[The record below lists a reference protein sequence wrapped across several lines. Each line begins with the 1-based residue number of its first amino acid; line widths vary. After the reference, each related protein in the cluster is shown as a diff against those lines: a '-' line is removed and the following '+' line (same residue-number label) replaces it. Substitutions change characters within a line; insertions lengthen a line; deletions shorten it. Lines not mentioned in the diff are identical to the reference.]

1 MAALFDG
8 LQWVLLQASVPDDVR
23 GRVIGAWMMAIGFGW
38 IGPIIL
44 GSVAQSL
51 GVQTGIALGGAIAI
65 VLWLAAA
72 SSASVRRL

>member
-1 MAALFDG
+1 
-8 LQWVLLQASVPDDVR
+8 
-23 GRVIGAWMMAIGFGW
+23 MMAIGFGW

-51 GVQTGIALGGAIAI
+51 GVQTGIALGGAIAL